1 MPRITRKPRVKI
13 DLLQHFVYIGERNYD
28 AAERF
33 LRAARE
39 AIHDIARMP
48 TAGGL
53 KHFRH
58 PELSG
63 IRSWPIDG
71 FKNYVIFYRETKDGI
86 EVLRV
91 LHGARDIERVLQED
105 SP

>member
-1 MPRITRKPRVKI
+1 MKRITRKPRVKI
-13 DLLQHFVYIGERNYD
+13 DLLQHFVYIGERNSD

-39 AIHDIARMP
+39 AVQDIARMP

-53 KHFRH
+53 KSFHH
-58 PELSG
+58 PELAG
-63 IRSWPIDG
+63 IRSLPIDG
-71 FKNYVIFYRETKDGI
+71 FKNYLIFYRETKDGI

-91 LHGARDIERVLQED
+91 LHGARDIERVLT
-105 SP
+105 